1 MAEFLNDTNA
11 TASQIEFA
19 KMIVD
24 YLTVDGAISAVRLYE
39 TPFTSVSATGPDSIF
54 GKTKVERLFAVIEDI
69 RKRAVA

>member
-1 MAEFLNDTNA
+1 MNDVNT

-24 YLTVDGAISAVRLYE
+24 YLTVDGSIAAERLYE

-54 GKTKVERLFAVIEDI
+54 SPEMVEQLFATI
-69 RKRAVA
+69 RERAVT